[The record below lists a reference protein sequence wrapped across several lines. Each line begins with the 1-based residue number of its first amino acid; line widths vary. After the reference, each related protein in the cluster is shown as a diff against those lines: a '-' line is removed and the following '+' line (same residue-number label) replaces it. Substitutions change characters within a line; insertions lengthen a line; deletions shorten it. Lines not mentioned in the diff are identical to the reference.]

1 MKKFSRLTLLLQITL
16 CFASNLQAQTK
27 LTPDIEKQISRVEN
41 GLIGLHQMQDSVNEM
56 KLADPAKPYCRVRRT
71 RLPRL

>member
-27 LTPDIEKQISRVEN
+27 LTPDIEMQISRVEN
-41 GLIGLHQMQDSVNEM
+41 GLISLHQMPDSVNEM
-56 KLADPAKPYCRVRRT
+56 KLADRMAY
-71 RLPRL
+71 